1 MPPNGSPD
9 SVVAMDL
16 VITILILL
24 LVVALSGAI
33 VRILPFRLPL
43 PLIQIALGALL
54 ATPFGMHVEFDHEL
68 FFLLFIPPLLFAD
81 GWRIPKRELFLLR
94 GTILALAVG
103 LVFFTICGVGYFV
116 HWMIPTVPLAVAF
129 ALAAVLSPTDAV
141 AVSSITGETAIPSRL
156 MHVLSGEALFNDAS
170 GLVALQFAVA
180 AELTGRFSLGKASMD
195 FVIMALGG
203 IAAGVLVSY
212 TFGIFRRR
220 LVRWSSE
227 VDPAS
232 QVALLLLLPFAAYLL
247 AEHFNVSGILAAVAA
262 GMTMNYTDV
271 LKGGYVATRMQN
283 GAVWGM
289 VEFTFNGLIFLL
301 LGLQLPGIVSGAKG
315 DLEQAGGGELWY
327 LVGYVLAIT
336 FVLLILRF
344 IWVWVSLRFVLL
356 RAMHRGE
363 KRPKVGT
370 RLVWTSALAGVRGA
384 ITMAG
389 VLSLPL
395 MKSAD
400 VPFPTRHLMILLA
413 TGVILATLII
423 GAIGLPL
430 SVKGL
435 KLPGEDPRVRE
446 ERKARALAAEAA
458 LRGIA
463 DEQKRVE
470 GDGDEN
476 AVALASHVAARVMA
490 DYQQRLEAAGE
501 EGDVPEKARAEAGTE
516 RVMRLAALRAERREL
531 YNLRRSHEIN
541 DDTLRTLIG
550 EIDLAEAA
558 LTGLHS
564 G

>member
-1 MPPNGSPD
+1 
-9 SVVAMDL
+9 MDL

-24 LVVALSGAI
+24 LVVALSGAM
-33 VRILPFRLPL
+33 VRILPVRLPL
-43 PLIQIALGALL
+43 PILQIGLGALL
-54 ATPFGMHVEFDHEL
+54 ASPLGMEVEFDHEL

-94 GTILALAVG
+94 GPILALAVG
-103 LVFFTICGVGYFV
+103 LVFFTILGVGYFV

-141 AVSSITGETAIPSRL
+141 AVTSITGATPIPSRL
-156 MHVLSGEALFNDAS
+156 MHVLSGEALLNDAS

-180 AELTGRFSLGKASMD
+180 AELTGTFSLGKASMD
-195 FVIMALGG
+195 FVVMALGG
-203 IAAGVLVSY
+203 VLAGVLVSY

-220 LVRWSSE
+220 LVRWSGE

-247 AEHFNVSGILAAVAA
+247 AEHFGVSGILAAVAA

-283 GAVWGM
+283 GAVWSM

-301 LGLQLPGIVSGAKG
+301 LGLQLPGIVDGAKG
-315 DLEQAGGGELWY
+315 DLAQAGGGELWY
-327 LVGYVLAIT
+327 LLAYVVAIT
-336 FVLLILRF
+336 LVLVILRF
-344 IWVWVSLRFVLL
+344 IWVWVSLRFVLM
-356 RAMHRGE
+356 RALHRGE

-370 RLVWTSALAGVRGA
+370 RMVWTSALAGVRGA

-395 MKSAD
+395 LKSEG
-400 VPFPTRHLMILLA
+400 VPFPVRHLMILLA
-413 TGVILATLII
+413 SGVILCTLVI

-430 SVKGL
+430 AVKGL

-446 ERKARALAAEAA
+446 ERKARALSAEAA

-463 DEQKRVE
+463 DEQQRVDDS
-470 GDGDEN
+470 GDGN
-476 AVALASHVAARVMA
+476 AIALASRVASRVMA

-501 EGDVPEKARAEAGTE
+501 EGDLPDKARAEAGME

-541 DDTLRTLIG
+541 DDTLRTLMR

-558 LTGLHS
+558 LTSLHA

>member
-1 MPPNGSPD
+1 
-9 SVVAMDL
+9 MDL

-24 LVVALSGAI
+24 LVVALSGAM
-33 VRILPFRLPL
+33 VRILPVRLPL
-43 PLIQIALGALL
+43 PILQIGLGALL
-54 ATPFGMHVEFDHEL
+54 ASPLGMEVEFDHEL

-94 GTILALAVG
+94 GPILALAVG
-103 LVFFTICGVGYFV
+103 LVFFTILGVGYFV

-141 AVSSITGETAIPSRL
+141 AVTSITGATPIPSRL
-156 MHVLSGEALFNDAS
+156 MHVLSGEALLNDAS

-180 AELTGRFSLGKASMD
+180 AELTGTFSLGKASMD
-195 FVIMALGG
+195 FVVMALGG
-203 IAAGVLVSY
+203 VLAGVLVSY

-220 LVRWSSE
+220 LVRWSGE

-247 AEHFNVSGILAAVAA
+247 AEHFGVSGILAAVAA

-283 GAVWGM
+283 GAVWSM

-301 LGLQLPGIVSGAKG
+301 LGLQLPGIVDGAKG
-315 DLEQAGGGELWY
+315 DLAQAGGGELWY
-327 LVGYVLAIT
+327 LLAYVVAIT
-336 FVLLILRF
+336 LVLVILRF
-344 IWVWVSLRFVLL
+344 IWVWVSLRFVLM
-356 RAMHRGE
+356 RALHRGE

-370 RLVWTSALAGVRGA
+370 RMVWTSALAGVRGA

-395 MKSAD
+395 MKSEG
-400 VPFPTRHLMILLA
+400 VPFPVRHLMILLA
-413 TGVILATLII
+413 SGVILCTLVI

-430 SVKGL
+430 AVKGL

-446 ERKARALAAEAA
+446 ERKARALSAEAA

-463 DEQKRVE
+463 DEQQRVDDS
-470 GDGDEN
+470 GDGN
-476 AVALASHVAARVMA
+476 AIALASRVASRVMA

-501 EGDVPEKARAEAGTE
+501 EGDLPDKARAEAGTE

-541 DDTLRTLIG
+541 DDTLRTLMR

-558 LTGLHS
+558 LTSLHA

>member
-1 MPPNGSPD
+1 
-9 SVVAMDL
+9 MDL
-16 VITILILL
+16 VITILVLL

-33 VRILPFRLPL
+33 VRVLPFRLPL

-54 ATPFGMHVEFDHEL
+54 AQPFGMHVEFDHEL

-94 GTILALAVG
+94 GPILALAVG
-103 LVFFTICGVGYFV
+103 LVMFTIVGVGYFV

-141 AVSSITGETAIPSRL
+141 AVTSITGETAIPSRL
-156 MHVLSGEALFNDAS
+156 MHVLSGEALLNDAS

-180 AELTGRFSLGKASMD
+180 AEITGTFSLGKASMD
-195 FVIMALGG
+195 FVVMALGG

-220 LVRWSSE
+220 LVRWSGE

-247 AEHFNVSGILAAVAA
+247 AEHFGVSGILAAVAA

-271 LKGGYVATRMQN
+271 LKGGYLATRMQN
-283 GAVWGM
+283 GAVWAM

-301 LGLQLPGIVSGAKG
+301 LGLQLPGIIGGAKG
-315 DLEQAGGGELWY
+315 DLAQAGGGELWY
-327 LVGYVLAIT
+327 LVAYVLAIT
-336 FVLLILRF
+336 FALVILRF

-356 RAMHRGE
+356 RALHRGE
-363 KRPKVGT
+363 KRPKLGT

-395 MKSAD
+395 MKSEG

-413 TGVILATLII
+413 TGVILATLLI

-458 LRGIA
+458 LRAIG

-516 RVMRLAALRAERREL
+516 RVMRLAALRAERRQL
-531 YNLRRSHEIN
+531 YNLRRTHEIN

-558 LTGLHS
+558 LTGLHA

>member
-1 MPPNGSPD
+1 MS
-9 SVVAMDL
+9 L

-24 LVVALSGAI
+24 LVVALSGAV
-33 VRILPFRLPL
+33 VRILPMRLPL

-54 ATPFGMHVEFDHEL
+54 ARPFGMHVQFDHEL

-94 GTILALAVG
+94 GPILALAIG
-103 LVFFTICGVGYFV
+103 LVFFTIVGVGYFV

-141 AVSSITGETAIPSRL
+141 AVTSISGESPIPPRL
-156 MHVLSGEALFNDAS
+156 MHILSGEALLNDAS
-170 GLVALQFAVA
+170 GLVALQFAIA
-180 AELTGRFSLGKASMD
+180 AEVTGHFSLASAAGD
-195 FVIMALGG
+195 FVVMALGG
-203 IAAGVLVSY
+203 IAAGVLVGIG
-212 TFGIFRRR
+212 FGLFRRR
-220 LVRWSSE
+220 LVRWSGE
-227 VDPAS
+227 VDPAA

-247 AEHFNVSGILAAVAA
+247 AEHFEVSGILAAVAA

-283 GAVWGM
+283 SAVWSM

-301 LGLQLPGIVSGAKG
+301 LGLQLPGIVDGAKV
-315 DLEQAGGGELWY
+315 DIAQAGGGPLWY
-327 LVGYVLAIT
+327 LVAYVLAIT
-336 FVLLILRF
+336 LALVVLRF
-344 IWVWVSLRFVLL
+344 IWVWLSLRFVFM
-356 RAMHRGE
+356 RALHRGE

-370 RLVWTSALAGVRGA
+370 RLVWTTALAGVRGA
-384 ITMAG
+384 ITLAG

-395 MKSAD
+395 MKGENVA
-400 VPFPTRHLMILLA
+400 FPTRDLMILLA
-413 TGVILATLII
+413 SGVILCTLVF

-446 ERKARALAAEAA
+446 ERKARALVAQAA
-458 LRGIA
+458 LQAIEM
-463 DEQKRVE
+463 EQASVDD
-470 GDGDEN
+470 GGDEN
-476 AVALASHVAARVMA
+476 AIALASRVASRVMA

-501 EGDVPEKARAEAGTE
+501 EGDVPQKARAEAGTE

-531 YNLRRSHEIN
+531 YGLRQKHEIN
-541 DDTLRTLIG
+541 DETLRTLLR
-550 EIDLAEAA
+550 EVDLAEAS
-558 LTGLHS
+558 LTALHS

>member
-1 MPPNGSPD
+1 
-9 SVVAMDL
+9 MDL
-16 VITILILL
+16 VITTLVLL

-33 VRILPFRLPL
+33 VRLLPIRLPL

-54 ATPFGMHVEFDHEL
+54 ARPFGMHVEFDHEL

-81 GWRIPKRELFLLR
+81 GARIPKRELFLLR
-94 GTILALAVG
+94 GPILALAVG
-103 LVFFTICGVGYFV
+103 LVFFTIVGIGYFV

-141 AVSSITGETAIPSRL
+141 AVTSISGGTALPSRL
-156 MHVLSGEALFNDAS
+156 AHILSGEALLNDAS

-180 AELTGRFSLGKASMD
+180 AELTGHFSLPRAALD
-195 FVIMALGG
+195 FLLMAVGG
-203 IAAGVLVSY
+203 IAAGILVGRA
-212 TFGIFRRR
+212 FGLFRRR

-232 QVALLLLLPFAAYLL
+232 QVVMLLLLPFAAYLL
-247 AEHFNVSGILAAVAA
+247 AEHFGASGILAAVAA
-262 GMTMNYTDV
+262 GMTLNYTDTG
-271 LKGGYVATRMQN
+271 KGNYVATRMQTF
-283 GAVWGM
+283 AVWSM

-301 LGLQLPGIVSGAKG
+301 LGMQLPGIVDGAKL
-315 DLEQAGGGELWY
+315 DLAQAGGGELWY
-327 LVGYVLAIT
+327 LAGYVVAIT
-336 FVLLILRF
+336 LALVVLRF
-344 IWVWVSLRFVLL
+344 IWVWVSLRFVFMRAL
-356 RAMHRGE
+356 RKGE
-363 KRPKVGT
+363 KRPKAGP
-370 RLVWTSALAGVRGA
+370 RLIWTTALAGVRGA

-395 MKSAD
+395 MKSQG
-400 VPFPTRHLMILLA
+400 VPFPTRELMIFLA
-413 TGVILATLII
+413 SGVILCTLVF
-423 GAIGLPL
+423 GAVGLPL
-430 SVKGL
+430 LVKGL

-458 LRGIA
+458 LRGIG

-470 GDGDEN
+470 DGGDDK
-476 AVALASHVAARVMA
+476 AIALASRVAARVMT

-501 EGDVPEKARAEAGTE
+501 EGDVPERARAEAGTE

-531 YNLRRSHEIN
+531 QALRRRHEIN
-541 DDTLRTLIG
+541 DETLRTLVR

-564 G
+564 D

>member
-1 MPPNGSPD
+1 MS
-9 SVVAMDL
+9 L
-16 VITILILL
+16 VITILVLL

-33 VRILPFRLPL
+33 VRILPVRLPL
-43 PLIQIALGALL
+43 PILQIALGALL
-54 ATPFGMHVEFDHEL
+54 ARPFGMDVEFDHEL

-94 GTILALAVG
+94 GPILALAVG
-103 LVFFTICGVGYFV
+103 LVFFTIVGVGYFV
-116 HWMIPTVPLAVAF
+116 HWMIPTVPLAIAF

-141 AVSSITGETAIPSRL
+141 AVTSITGSTPIPSRL
-156 MHVLSGEALFNDAS
+156 MHVLSGEALLNDAS

-180 AELTGRFSLGKASMD
+180 AEVTGTFSLAKASLD
-195 FVIMALGG
+195 FVVMALGG
-203 IAAGVLVSY
+203 VVAGVLVSY

-220 LVRWSSE
+220 LVRWSGE

-247 AEHFNVSGILAAVAA
+247 AEHFGVSGILAAVAA

-283 GAVWGM
+283 GAVWSM

-301 LGLQLPGIVSGAKG
+301 LGLQLPGIVDGAKG
-315 DLEQAGGGELWY
+315 DLAQAGGGELWY
-327 LVGYVLAIT
+327 LVGYVFAIT
-336 FVLLILRF
+336 LALVILRF
-344 IWVWVSLRFVLL
+344 IWVWVSLRFVLM
-356 RAMHRGE
+356 RALHRGE

-370 RLVWTSALAGVRGA
+370 RMVWTSALAGVRGA

-395 MKSAD
+395 MKSEG
-400 VPFPTRHLMILLA
+400 VPFPVRHLMILLA
-413 TGVILATLII
+413 SGVILCTLVI

-430 SVKGL
+430 AVKGL
-435 KLPGEDPRVRE
+435 KIPGEDPRVRE
-446 ERKARALAAEAA
+446 ERKARALSAEAA

-463 DEQKRVE
+463 DERKRVDDG
-470 GDGDEN
+470 GDVN
-476 AVALASHVAARVMA
+476 AIALASRVASRVMA

-531 YNLRRSHEIN
+531 YNLRRSHDIN
-541 DDTLRTLIG
+541 DDTLRTLMR
-550 EIDLAEAA
+550 EIDLAEAS

>member
-1 MPPNGSPD
+1 
-9 SVVAMDL
+9 MDL
-16 VITILILL
+16 VITILVLL

-33 VRILPFRLPL
+33 VRVLPFRLPL

-54 ATPFGMHVEFDHEL
+54 AQPFGMHVEFDHEL

-94 GTILALAVG
+94 GPILALAVG
-103 LVFFTICGVGYFV
+103 LVMFTIVGVGYFV

-141 AVSSITGETAIPSRL
+141 AVTSITGETAIPSRL
-156 MHVLSGEALFNDAS
+156 MHVLSGEALLNDAS

-180 AELTGRFSLGKASMD
+180 AEITGTFSLGKASMD
-195 FVIMALGG
+195 FVVMALGG

-220 LVRWSSE
+220 LVRWSGE

-247 AEHFNVSGILAAVAA
+247 AEHFGVSGILAAVAA

-271 LKGGYVATRMQN
+271 LKGGYLATRMQN
-283 GAVWGM
+283 GAVWAM

-301 LGLQLPGIVSGAKG
+301 LGLQLPGIIGGAKG
-315 DLEQAGGGELWY
+315 DLAQAGGGELWY
-327 LVGYVLAIT
+327 LVAYVLAIT
-336 FVLLILRF
+336 FALVILRF

-356 RAMHRGE
+356 RALHRGE
-363 KRPKVGT
+363 KRPKLGT

-395 MKSAD
+395 MKSEG

-413 TGVILATLII
+413 TGVILATLLI

-458 LRGIA
+458 LRAIG

-516 RVMRLAALRAERREL
+516 RVMRLAALRAERRQL
-531 YNLRRSHEIN
+531 YNLRRTHEIN

-550 EIDLAEAA
+550 EIDLA
-558 LTGLHS
+558 
-564 G
+564 

>member
-1 MPPNGSPD
+1 
-9 SVVAMDL
+9 MDL
-16 VITILILL
+16 VITILVLL
-24 LVVALSGAI
+24 LVVALSGAV
-33 VRILPFRLPL
+33 VRILPVKLPL
-43 PLIQIALGALL
+43 PLLQIALGALL
-54 ATPFGMHVEFDHEL
+54 ARPFGMHVEFDHEL

-94 GTILALAVG
+94 GPILALAIG
-103 LVFFTICGVGYFV
+103 LVFFTILGIGYFV

-141 AVSSITGETAIPSRL
+141 AVTSITGGSTIPPRL
-156 MHVLSGEALFNDAS
+156 MHILSGEALLNDAS
-170 GLVALQFAVA
+170 GLVVLQFAIA
-180 AELTGRFSLGKASMD
+180 AELTGRFSLATAAGD
-195 FVIMALGG
+195 FAVMALGG
-203 IAAGVLVSY
+203 VAAGAFVGYV
-212 TFGIFRRR
+212 FGIFRRR
-220 LVRWSSE
+220 LVRWSDE

-247 AEHFNVSGILAAVAA
+247 AEHFGVSGILAAVAA

-283 GAVWGM
+283 GAVWSM

-301 LGLQLPGIVSGAKG
+301 LGLQLPGIVDGAKN
-315 DLEQAGGGELWY
+315 DLVQAGGGPMWHLPA
-327 LVGYVLAIT
+327 YVVAIT
-336 FVLLILRF
+336 LALVVLRF
-344 IWVWVSLRFVLL
+344 IWVWVSLRFMLM
-356 RAMHRGE
+356 RALHRGE

-370 RLVWTSALAGVRGA
+370 RLVWTTALAGVRGA

-395 MKSAD
+395 MKSD
-400 VPFPTRHLMILLA
+400 SVPFPVRDLMILLA
-413 TGVILATLII
+413 TGVILCTLLF

-435 KLPGEDPRVRE
+435 KIPGEDPRVRE

-463 DEQKRVE
+463 GEQQRVE
-470 GDGDEN
+470 EGGDEN
-476 AVALASHVAARVMA
+476 AVALASRVAARVMA

-501 EGDVPEKARAEAGTE
+501 EGDVPERARAEAGTE

-531 YNLRRSHEIN
+531 YAMRRSHEIN
-541 DDTLRTLIG
+541 DETLQTLLR
-550 EIDLAEAA
+550 EVDLAEAA

>member
-1 MPPNGSPD
+1 
-9 SVVAMDL
+9 MDL

-24 LVVALSGAI
+24 LVVALSGAM
-33 VRILPFRLPL
+33 VRILPVRLPL
-43 PLIQIALGALL
+43 PILQIGLGALL
-54 ATPFGMHVEFDHEL
+54 ASPLGMEVEFDHEL

-94 GTILALAVG
+94 GPILALAVG
-103 LVFFTICGVGYFV
+103 LVFFTILGVGYFV

-141 AVSSITGETAIPSRL
+141 AVTSITGATPIPSRL
-156 MHVLSGEALFNDAS
+156 MHVLSGEALLNDAS

-180 AELTGRFSLGKASMD
+180 AELTGTFSLGKASMD
-195 FVIMALGG
+195 FVVMALGG
-203 IAAGVLVSY
+203 VLAGVLVSY

-220 LVRWSSE
+220 LVRWSGE

-247 AEHFNVSGILAAVAA
+247 AEHFGVSGILAAVAA

-283 GAVWGM
+283 GAVWSM

-301 LGLQLPGIVSGAKG
+301 LGLQLPGIVDGAKG
-315 DLEQAGGGELWY
+315 DLAQAGGGELWY
-327 LVGYVLAIT
+327 LLAYVVAIT
-336 FVLLILRF
+336 LVLVILRF
-344 IWVWVSLRFVLL
+344 IWVWVSLRFVLM
-356 RAMHRGE
+356 RALHRGE

-370 RLVWTSALAGVRGA
+370 RMVWTSALAGVRGA

-395 MKSAD
+395 MKSEG
-400 VPFPTRHLMILLA
+400 VPFPVRHLMILLA
-413 TGVILATLII
+413 SGVILCTLVI

-430 SVKGL
+430 AVKGL

-446 ERKARALAAEAA
+446 ERKARALSAEAA

-463 DEQKRVE
+463 DEQQRVDDS
-470 GDGDEN
+470 GDGN
-476 AVALASHVAARVMA
+476 AIALASRVASRVMA

-501 EGDVPEKARAEAGTE
+501 EGDLPDKARAEAGTE

-541 DDTLRTLIG
+541 DDTLRTLMR
-550 EIDLAEAA
+550 EIDLAEAS
-558 LTGLHS
+558 LTSLHS